1 MPTFTRK
8 FIDWGKTGYNLEQLR
23 LTNLA
28 LRKKSC
34 RSRTFSAGNCEG
46 NCDQCRYDMDNLI
59 SRSELAKIFG
69 VSEHVIYSW
78 ERGRTP
84 VGVEELLLYCDIAEV
99 QLSDILVFMP

>member
-1 MPTFTRK
+1 MPIITRK
-8 FIDWGKTGYNLEQLR
+8 SIDWEKTGYNLEQLR
-23 LTNLA
+23 LTNLP

-34 RSRTFSAGNCEG
+34 RSRTYAAGDCEG

-59 SRSELAKIFG
+59 SRSELAKIFD

-99 QLSDILVFMP
+99 SLSDILVFKP

>member
-8 FIDWGKTGYNLEQLR
+8 FIDWDKTGYNLEQLR
-23 LTNLA
+23 LTNPA

-34 RSRTFSAGNCEG
+34 RSRIFEAGECEG
-46 NCDQCRYDMDNLI
+46 DCDRCRFEMDNSI
-59 SRSELAKIFG
+59 SRAELAQIFG

-84 VGVEELLLYCDIAEV
+84 VGVEDLLFYCDVAEV
-99 QLSDILVFMP
+99 ALSDILVFLP